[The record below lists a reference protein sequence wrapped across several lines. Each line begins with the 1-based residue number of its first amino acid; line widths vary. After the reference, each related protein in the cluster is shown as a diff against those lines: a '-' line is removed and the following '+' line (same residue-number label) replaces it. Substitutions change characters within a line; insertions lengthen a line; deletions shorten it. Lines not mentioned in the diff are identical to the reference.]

1 MVESQISHPGLR
13 EIFDK
18 HFEWLIVRENGK
30 TFPVRSDEIDVTTTD
45 DRTHFSFLDD
55 LGFHTWRLNNAEHV
69 SGEIVLDVAGAF
81 GKNRETLRLVPREPA
96 AMLAAEVE
104 LARLKKANEIA
115 ELIKAVEPGT
125 KIVRVELSAENGR
138 LAHIF
143 SKTGAQKFSAAMADV
158 SGTMTHESLLTGA
171 ILWQQR
177 LALRK
182 KEPVG
187 EVYIAA
193 EKRSA
198 KNLRKLLALL
208 TAGAQNSIKIFEIKR
223 TKEPPE
229 IAELPTK
236 KVRDLWRERP
246 RKLSLPH
253 VPFPSETAQRII
265 ALSSEKIDVI
275 YSKQGET
282 LRFLGLP
289 FARVRS
295 MLGTE
300 KAWFGTEK
308 EKRVLNDASWQTL
321 IELIGDLESHRRPG
335 AANKRHELYRAAPEA
350 WLEAILRQNIKLL
363 DANVILSPIYNQFRA
378 SSDKID
384 LLALRRDGRL
394 VIIEL
399 KTTPDREAVFQAA
412 DYWRKIELQ
421 RRSGNL
427 RAIRA
432 FGDAD
437 ILDKPALVYIAAP
450 ALSFHR
456 DFEFFARMLVPE
468 IEMWRWEL
476 HQNWREKVKVVARR
490 DYKDQL
496 FSKF

>member
-1 MVESQISHPGLR
+1 MVDPQISHPNLR
-13 EIFDK
+13 ETIEK
-18 HFEWLIVRENGK
+18 HFEWLIVRENGR
-30 TFPVRSDEIDVTTTD
+30 TFPVRCSEIDVATVD
-45 DRTHFSFLDD
+45 GRTHFSFLDD
-55 LGFHTWRLNNAEHV
+55 LGFHTWRLNNAEHE

-115 ELIKAVEPGT
+115 DILAANVPGT
-125 KIVRVELSAENGR
+125 KITRVALSNENGR

-143 SKTGAQKFSAAMADV
+143 FKKGIGENCAAMADV
-158 SGTMTHESLLTGA
+158 SGTMTHEALLTA
-171 ILWQQR
+171 SILWRQK
-177 LALRK
+177 LASRK
-182 KEPVG
+182 KDPIS
-187 EVYIAA
+187 EVYIVA

-198 KNLRKLLALL
+198 KNLQKLHALM
-208 TAGAQNSIKIFEIKR
+208 TASVQDSIKIFEIRR

-229 IAELPTK
+229 IIELPVR

-265 ALSSEKIDVI
+265 DLSPEKIDVI

-308 EKRVLNDASWQTL
+308 EKRVLNDTSWQAFCGL
-321 IELIGDLESHRRPG
+321 VEDLENHRRPD
-335 AANKRHELYRAAPEA
+335 AANKRHEFCRAAPEA

-363 DANVILSPIYNQFRA
+363 DPNLILSPIYNQFRA

-427 RAIRA
+427 RSIRA
-432 FGDAD
+432 FGDAE

-456 DFEFFARMLVPE
+456 DFEFFAHMLVPE
-468 IEMWRWEL
+468 IELWRWEL
-476 HQNWREKVKVVARR
+476 HENWREKVKVIARR
-490 DYKDQL
+490 DYRDKTINY
-496 FSKF
+496 

>member
-1 MVESQISHPGLR
+1 MVEPQISLAALR
-13 EIFDK
+13 ETIDE
-18 HFEWLIVRENGK
+18 HFEWLLVRENGK
-30 TFPVRSDEIDVTTTD
+30 TFPVRCDEIEVATAD
-45 DRTHFSFLDD
+45 DRTLFSFPDD
-55 LGFHTWRLNNAEHV
+55 LGFHTWRLNRAEHV
-69 SGEIVLDVAGAF
+69 NGEIVIDVAGAF

-96 AMLAAEVE
+96 SMLAAEVE
-104 LARLKKANEIA
+104 LARLRKANEIA
-115 ELIKAVEPGT
+115 GLIKANGSGT
-125 KIVRVELSAENGR
+125 KIVRVVLSAENGR

-143 SKTGAQKFSAAMADV
+143 FKTGPRNLSAAIADV
-158 SGTMTHESLLTGA
+158 SGTMTHEALLA
-171 ILWQQR
+171 SSILWQQR

-182 KEPVG
+182 KEPIG
-187 EVYIAA
+187 EVYVTA

-198 KNLRKLLALL
+198 RNLQKLHALLAI
-208 TAGAQNSIKIFEIKR
+208 GVQSSIKIFEIKR
-223 TKEPPE
+223 GKEPPE
-229 IAELPTK
+229 IVELPVK

-253 VPFPSETAQRII
+253 APFPSETARQII
-265 ALSSEKIDVI
+265 DLSPEKIDVI
-275 YSKQGET
+275 YSKHGET

-300 KAWFGTEK
+300 KAWFGTVK
-308 EKRVLNDASWQTL
+308 EKRVLNDAAWPGFR
-321 IELIGDLESHRRPG
+321 ELVDALENHRLPD
-335 AANKRHELYRAAPEA
+335 AANRRHELYRAAPEA

-363 DANVILSPIYNQFRA
+363 DANLVLSPIYNQFRT

-421 RRSGNL
+421 RRCGNL

-432 FGDAD
+432 FGDAE

-476 HQNWREKVKVVARR
+476 HQKWREKIKVITRR
-490 DYKDQL
+490 DYRE
-496 FSKF
+496 

>member
-1 MVESQISHPGLR
+1 
-13 EIFDK
+13 
-18 HFEWLIVRENGK
+18 
-30 TFPVRSDEIDVTTTD
+30 
-45 DRTHFSFLDD
+45 
-55 LGFHTWRLNNAEHV
+55 
-69 SGEIVLDVAGAF
+69 
-81 GKNRETLRLVPREPA
+81 
-96 AMLAAEVE
+96 
-104 LARLKKANEIA
+104 
-115 ELIKAVEPGT
+115 
-125 KIVRVELSAENGR
+125 
-138 LAHIF
+138 
-143 SKTGAQKFSAAMADV
+143 MADV
-158 SGTMTHESLLTGA
+158 SGTMTHEALLATA
-171 ILWQQR
+171 IIWRQK
-177 LALRK
+177 LAARK
-182 KEPVG
+182 KEPIDEICV
-187 EVYIAA
+187 AA

-198 KNLRKLLALL
+198 KNLQKLHALL
-208 TAGAQNSIKIFEIKR
+208 TGGIQSSIKIFEIRR
-223 TKEPPE
+223 TKEQSE
-229 IAELPTK
+229 ISELSK
-236 KVRDLWRERP
+236 RKLRDLWRERP

-265 ALSSEKIDVI
+265 DLSPEKIDVI

-295 MLGTE
+295 MLGIE

-308 EKRVLNDASWQTL
+308 EKSALNDGSWQGL
-321 IELIGDLESHRRPG
+321 CELVDDLENHRAHD
-335 AANKRHELYRAAPEA
+335 AANRRHDLYRTALEA

-363 DANVILSPIYNQFRA
+363 DANLILSPIYNQFRA
-378 SSDKID
+378 SGDKID

-432 FGDAD
+432 FGDAE
-437 ILDKPALVYIAAP
+437 ILDKPALVYIVAP

-468 IEMWRWEL
+468 IELWRWEL
-476 HQNWREKVKVVARR
+476 HENWREKIKVVARR
-490 DYKDQL
+490 DYREITNQNGWHY
-496 FSKF
+496 

>member
-1 MVESQISHPGLR
+1 MVESQIPHTDLR
-13 EIFDK
+13 ETIDK
-18 HFEWLIVRENGK
+18 HFEWLLVRENGK
-30 TFPVRSDEIDVTTTD
+30 TFPVRCNEIDVARVD

-55 LGFHTWRLNNAEHV
+55 LGFHTWRLNNVEH
-69 SGEIVLDVAGAF
+69 SNGEIVLDVAGAF

-96 AMLAAEVE
+96 AALAAEVE

-115 ELIKAVEPGT
+115 ELIKAGEPGT
-125 KIVRVELSAENGR
+125 KIVRVALSAENGR

-143 SKTGAQKFSAAMADV
+143 YRTGVRNLCAAMVDV
-158 SGTMTHESLLTGA
+158 SGTMTHEALLAAA

-198 KNLRKLLALL
+198 KNLQKLLALL
-208 TAGAQNSIKIFEIKR
+208 TVGVQSSLKLFEIKR
-223 TKEPPE
+223 TTEPPE
-229 IAELPTK
+229 IVELPAK
-236 KVRDLWRERP
+236 NVRDLWRERP

-253 VPFPSETAQRII
+253 IPFPSEAAQRII
-265 ALSSEKIDVI
+265 DLSPEKIDVI

-308 EKRVLNDASWQTL
+308 EKRVLNDASWQPLVEL
-321 IELIGDLESHRRPG
+321 IEDLENHRRPH
-335 AANKRHELYRAAPEA
+335 AANKRHELYRASPEA
-350 WLEAILRQNIKLL
+350 WLEAILRQNIRLL
-363 DANVILSPIYNQFRA
+363 DANLILSPIYNQFRA

-456 DFEFFARMLVPE
+456 DFEFFAKMLAPE

-476 HQNWREKVKVVARR
+476 HEKWREKIKVITRR
-490 DYKDQL
+490 DYRL
-496 FSKF
+496 VS

>member
-1 MVESQISHPGLR
+1 M
-13 EIFDK
+13 
-18 HFEWLIVRENGK
+18 
-30 TFPVRSDEIDVTTTD
+30 
-45 DRTHFSFLDD
+45 
-55 LGFHTWRLNNAEHV
+55 
-69 SGEIVLDVAGAF
+69 
-81 GKNRETLRLVPREPA
+81 
-96 AMLAAEVE
+96 
-104 LARLKKANEIA
+104 
-115 ELIKAVEPGT
+115 
-125 KIVRVELSAENGR
+125 
-138 LAHIF
+138 
-143 SKTGAQKFSAAMADV
+143 
-158 SGTMTHESLLTGA
+158 
-171 ILWQQR
+171 
-177 LALRK
+177 
-182 KEPVG
+182 
-187 EVYIAA
+187 
-193 EKRSA
+193 
-198 KNLRKLLALL
+198 
-208 TAGAQNSIKIFEIKR
+208 
-223 TKEPPE
+223 
-229 IAELPTK
+229 
-236 KVRDLWRERP
+236 
-246 RKLSLPH
+246 
-253 VPFPSETAQRII
+253 
-265 ALSSEKIDVI
+265 
-275 YSKQGET
+275 
-282 LRFLGLP
+282 
-289 FARVRS
+289 
-295 MLGTE
+295 
-300 KAWFGTEK
+300 
-308 EKRVLNDASWQTL
+308 LNDASWQTL

-432 FGDAD
+432 FGDAY

-496 FSKF
+496 FSKS

>member
-1 MVESQISHPGLR
+1 MVDPQISHAGLR
-13 EIFDK
+13 ETIDE
-18 HFEWLIVRENGK
+18 HFEWLIVRENGR
-30 TFPVRSDEIDVTTTD
+30 TFPVRCDEIDVAAGD
-45 DRTHFSFLDD
+45 GRSHFSFLDD
-55 LGFHTWRLNNAEHV
+55 LGFHTWRLNDVEHAN
-69 SGEIVLDVAGAF
+69 GEIILDVAGAF

-96 AMLAAEVE
+96 AVLAAEVE

-115 ELIKAVEPGT
+115 DILAASVPGT
-125 KIVRVELSAENGR
+125 KIVRVALSSENGR

-143 SKTGAQKFSAAMADV
+143 FKKGTGKHGAMMADV
-158 SGTMTHESLLTGA
+158 SGTMTHEALLAAA
-171 ILWQQR
+171 ILWRQK
-177 LALRK
+177 LAPRK
-182 KEPVG
+182 KEPIS
-187 EVYIAA
+187 EVCIAA

-198 KNLRKLLALL
+198 KNLQKLHALMKVSV
-208 TAGAQNSIKIFEIKR
+208 QDSIKIFEIR
-223 TKEPPE
+223 RSKEPPE
-229 IAELPTK
+229 TIELTVR
-236 KVRDLWRERP
+236 KVRELWRERP

-253 VPFPSETAQRII
+253 VPFPSETSQRII
-265 ALSSEKIDVI
+265 DLAPEKIDVI

-308 EKRVLNDASWQTL
+308 EKSVLNDASWQAL
-321 IELIGDLESHRRPG
+321 CELVEDLENHRRPG

-363 DANVILSPIYNQFRA
+363 DPNLILSPIYNQFRA

-427 RAIRA
+427 RGIRA
-432 FGDAD
+432 FGDAE

-468 IEMWRWEL
+468 IELWRWEL
-476 HQNWREKVKVVARR
+476 HENWRERIRVVARR
-490 DYKDQL
+490 DFKDQV
-496 FSKF
+496 FSQK